1 MQKYIGAMKAYGL
14 LVTLSIIWGLAF
26 VAIKYLEPLLTPV
39 NLTILRWLLASA
51 AFLALAPFMGK
62 TRQKFEKKDL
72 PRFLLVSFANV
83 VAYHLTLNASETVLS
98 AGLAVLLV
106 AVGPVFILI
115 LSWATLG
122 EKHGSNIIQA
132 VALAIAGSFVLA
144 AGSDLTTGS
153 NTITGILE
161 ALGTALSYSVF
172 AVFSKPLVQ
181 KYGARPVTIWAGLT
195 GTAMLLPLISGSF
208 FTQAAALP
216 LYGWMAM
223 LYLSILSTVAG
234 YMLFYTL
241 VNRGTVSRL
250 SVQLYLIPVVGV
262 LGGALLLGE
271 QVTVFTVTGGALMLL
286 AVATA
291 TRKKAFSLRKH
302 GQTG

>member
-1 MQKYIGAMKAYGL
+1 MKRFTGAMKAYGL
-14 LVTLSIIWGLAF
+14 LVVLSVIWGLAF

-39 NLTILRWLLASA
+39 NLTILRWFIASA
-51 AFLALAPFMGK
+51 AFLLLAPFMGRG
-62 TRQKFEKKDL
+62 RQKFDRKDL

-83 VAYHLTLNASETVLS
+83 VAYHLTLNTSENILS

-115 LSWATLG
+115 LSWAVLG
-122 EKHGSNIIQA
+122 EKHGSNIVMA
-132 VALAIAGSFVLA
+132 ATLAFAGSFVLA
-144 AGSDLTTGS
+144 AGSDLTSGS
-153 NTITGILE
+153 NTVAGIFE

-181 KYGARPVTIWAGLT
+181 KYGARPLTIWAGLA
-195 GTAMLLPLISGSF
+195 GTAMLLPLLSGSF
-208 FTQAAALP
+208 FAQAEALP

-271 QVTVFTVTGGALMLL
+271 QVTVFTISGGALMLL

-291 TRKKAFSLRKH
+291 TRKKDIIQRKSI
-302 GQTG
+302 QTG